1 MTIARMYRRLTIS
14 NLSKSDSDTTVDS
27 DAAVARGAGLGG
39 AGPLRAAAAVLD
51 RCDKHGRIV
60 TTEHTFLM
68 YHMVTNLKSEN
79 SS

>member
-1 MTIARMYRRLTIS
+1 M
-14 NLSKSDSDTTVDS
+14 DS
-27 DAAVARGAGLGG
+27 DAAVAR
-39 AGPLRAAAAVLD
+39 AGPGLALRTAAALLD
-51 RCDKHGRIV
+51 RCDKGGRIV